1 MNMLYILILM
11 FWDEL
16 RRLPEGIWNILYIL
30 ILMFW
35 DESGRL
41 PEGCFFASSFSS

>member
-1 MNMLYILILM
+1 MLYILILM
-11 FWDEL
+11 FWDESG
-16 RRLPEGIWNILYIL
+16 RLPKGILNILYIL

-35 DESGRL
+35 EESGRL